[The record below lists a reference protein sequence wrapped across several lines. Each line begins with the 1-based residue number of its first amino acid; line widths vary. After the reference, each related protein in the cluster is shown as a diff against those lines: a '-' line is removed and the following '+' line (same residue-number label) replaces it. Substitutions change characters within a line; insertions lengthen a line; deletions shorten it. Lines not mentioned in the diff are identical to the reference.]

1 MANNEG
7 QSEREE
13 FGGARIQIL
22 GTNPEDPENG
32 RIFVW
37 TKMNWFE
44 RIEGQWGDVAFTPV
58 AESEEELRE
67 LVARES
73 PDADLV
79 ELTGEFKDT
88 VAEEFIGQ
96 SPSIP
101 VSADE
106 GNEEIDEDADDEDEE
121 EFHTHDL

>member
-1 MANNEG
+1 MADNG
-7 QSEREE
+7 VQSEREE

-22 GTNPEDPENG
+22 GTNPDEPENG

-37 TKMNWFE
+37 TKMAWYE

-67 LVARES
+67 LVLRDAPE
-73 PDADLV
+73 ADLV
-79 ELTGEFKDT
+79 ELSGEFKQT
-88 VAEEFIGQ
+88 VSEEFIEQ

-101 VSADE
+101 DSPDDIREDV
-106 GNEEIDEDADDEDEE
+106 DEDNEDEQ
-121 EFHTHDL
+121 EFHTPDL

>member
-22 GTNPEDPENG
+22 GTNPDEPENG

-37 TKMNWFE
+37 TKMAWYE
-44 RIEGQWGDVAFTPV
+44 RIECQWGDVAFTPV

-67 LVARES
+67 LVLRDAPE
-73 PDADLV
+73 ADLGLLAQIIGPQ
-79 ELTGEFKDT
+79 LTNLVDRRERHG
-88 VAEEFIGQ
+88 VAHASTG
-96 SPSIP
+96 
-101 VSADE
+101 VDE
-106 GNEEIDEDADDEDEE
+106 AGW
-121 EFHTHDL
+121 